1 MVLTDGRAG
10 NPRTQ
15 GAATHDPIQLDTA
28 PAAANGQRHRHRHLL
43 QEEATGYGLLQ
54 PHENPLYP
62 DASPPGAPTTYA
74 VTSPPHPA
82 RAPAPPVEAAGSWAL
97 DRLSQRSLPLDHTV
111 ALPDGG
117 EGVHIYVLDSG
128 LLATHVEF
136 DGRVGE
142 GCVRSSLPG
151 SLPRSLSAHSA
162 G

>member
-1 MVLTDGRAG
+1 M
-10 NPRTQ
+10 
-15 GAATHDPIQLDTA
+15 
-28 PAAANGQRHRHRHLL
+28 
-43 QEEATGYGLLQ
+43 GYGLLQ
-54 PHENPLYP
+54 PDENPLYP
-62 DASPPGAPTTYA
+62 DALPPGAPTTYV
-74 VTSPPHPA
+74 VTSPPPPP

-136 DGRVGE
+136 DGRVGD
-142 GCVRSSLPG
+142 GCVRALLVTPPPSSLP
-151 SLPRSLSAHSA
+151 LSAHSA